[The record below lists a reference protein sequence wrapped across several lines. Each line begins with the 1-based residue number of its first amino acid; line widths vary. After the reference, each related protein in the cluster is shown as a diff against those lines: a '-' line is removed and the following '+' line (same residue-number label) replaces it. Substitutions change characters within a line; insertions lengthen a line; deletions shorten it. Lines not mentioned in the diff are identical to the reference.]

1 MAKFDLHRFVT
12 NPSSELHTITSAKK
26 DDLLELAKHLKLDV
40 RSGMKKFDIRKV
52 ILEHYMNMNI
62 LGSEAKQYIL
72 PETSSLTV
80 EQQLEFERLA
90 VEREKAK
97 LAVQREQL
105 ELQTQ
110 REARE
115 REREARERER
125 EMKER
130 EQLAMQAESEKLEI
144 LKVKMEHEA
153 ELAIKVERE
162 KVKIIAENREAEA
175 ELAVRVER
183 EKAKIN
189 IESKESEQEILLT
202 RSPFDLAKNIKLVPA
217 FTEYDPEDYFRLFE
231 ETAKHLDWPA
241 EQWVWLLKLKLSGK
255 AAKVIRH
262 LEDIND

>member
-72 PETSSLTV
+72 PDTSSLTV

-97 LAVQREQL
+97 LAVQRE
-105 ELQTQ
+105 

-115 REREARERER
+115 REREAREREQLALQTV
-125 EMKER
+125 KER
-130 EQLAMQAESEKLEI
+130 EQLAMQAEREKLEI

-153 ELAIKVERE
+153 EIAIRVERE
-162 KVKIIAENREAEA
+162 KAKIIAENREAEA
-175 ELAVRVER
+175 EMM
-183 EKAKIN
+183 KAKWN
-189 IESKESEQEILLT
+189 RKQ
-202 RSPFDLAKNIKLVPA
+202 N
-217 FTEYDPEDYFRLFE
+217 
-231 ETAKHLDWPA
+231 
-241 EQWVWLLKLKLSGK
+241 
-255 AAKVIRH
+255 
-262 LEDIND
+262 